1 MRGYIRLIDQKKSM
15 SQKHLC
21 RQLVR
26 PAGAKRAGKRPSPAA
41 GRRPWLGLALS
52 IAGAMLLGAGFE
64 IWFAHRPAE
73 RPQPPSV
80 AILPPKPILPDETL
94 LPTPPPSAH
103 PAEPLPAW
111 LRFAAPSPSL
121 QAGERLRIAIIIDDC
136 GLDRPR
142 TERAM
147 ALPAA
152 VTLSFLAYAEDLPR
166 QTAAARRDG
175 HELLV
180 HVPMQPIN
188 AHVDMG
194 PNGLAIDQSH
204 DEVLRRLRWDLDRF
218 DGYVGINNHMGSRFT
233 TDPEAMH
240 WVLGEL
246 KARGL
251 MFLDSRTIGNS
262 TGEIVAA
269 SEALPFAARDVFLDD
284 DQQATA
290 VDARLRDV
298 EAVARKKGTAI
309 AIGHPHDATLA
320 ALNTWIAGLSRQGIA
335 LVPLT
340 EIVKARMP
348 IE

>member
-1 MRGYIRLIDQKKSM
+1 LAAPGAPNLPFGAMKR
-15 SQKHLC
+15 
-21 RQLVR
+21 R
-26 PAGAKRAGKRPSPAA
+26 PKPTGAKHTGKRAAPAT
-41 GRRPWLGLALS
+41 RHPWLGLALA
-52 IAGAMLLGAGFE
+52 IVAAMLVGAGFE
-64 IWFAHRPAE
+64 IWLAHRPAE
-73 RPQPPSV
+73 KPQPPSV
-80 AILPPKPILPDETL
+80 AILPPKPMLPDEIVPPL
-94 LPTPPPSAH
+94 PPPAVH

-121 QAGERLRIAIIIDDC
+121 QAGERLRVAIIIDDC

-166 QTAAARRDG
+166 QTAAARREG

-246 KARGL
+246 KTRGL

-269 SEALPFAARDVFLDD
+269 AEALPFAARDVFLDD

-298 EAVARKKGTAI
+298 EAVARRKGTAI
-309 AIGHPHDATLA
+309 AIGHPHDATLV
-320 ALNTWIAGLSRQGIA
+320 ALNTWIAGLSRHGIA